1 MEISAAQVKEL
12 REKTGIGMMICK
24 QALQASNGDMKLAI
38 ENLRKQ
44 GQMTAA
50 KRAGKVAKEGIV
62 SIVTDTRSAIVYE
75 VNSETDFVA
84 RNDDFIA
91 FVEKLGV
98 LLLAKKPASLE
109 EAKGLV
115 LPDSGSTVESRVT
128 ELVGKIGE
136 NLSFRR
142 YRKIDINPSTERVST
157 YVHGKGKIG
166 VAVKLSVDSPAAL
179 AHEAVGL
186 LGKDLAMQVAA
197 ANPIAADRQSIP
209 TDIVAKEKEIY
220 LTQVQSSGKPE
231 KIWEKIIEGKLVKF
245 YQEAVLV
252 EQAYIRDPNTSV
264 VDRIKAAEK
273 EIGAP
278 GAPSAHIKVVSFVRL
293 ELGAEE

>member
-1 MEISAAQVKEL
+1 MEISAVQVKEL
-12 REKTGIGMMICK
+12 REKTGLGMMICK
-24 QALQASNGDMKLAI
+24 QALQGSKGDMKLAI

-50 KRAGKVAKEGIV
+50 RRAGKVAKEGIV
-62 SIVTDTRSAIVYE
+62 SVVTDAAAVIVYE

-84 RNDDFIA
+84 RNDDFVT
-91 FVEKLGV
+91 FVDELGK
-98 LLLAKKPASLE
+98 LLLAKKPATLE
-109 EAKGLV
+109 EAKALV
-115 LPDSGSTVESRVT
+115 LPDSGGTVESRVT

-142 YRKIDINPSTERVST
+142 YRRIDSNPAAERIAT

-166 VAVKLSVDSPAAL
+166 VAVKLCVDPPAVL
-179 AHEAVGL
+179 ASETVGL
-186 LGKDLAMQVAA
+186 LGKDLAMQIAA

-209 TDIVAKEKEIY
+209 AATIAKEKEIY
-220 LTQVQSSGKPE
+220 FTQVQSSGKPE
-231 KIWEKIIEGKLVKF
+231 KIWEKIVEGKLVKF

-252 EQAYIRDPNTSV
+252 EQAFIRDPTNTTV
-264 VDRIKAAEK
+264 IDRIKAAEK
-273 EIGAP
+273 ETN
-278 GAPSAHIKVVSFVRL
+278 AHIKVVSFVRM

>member
-1 MEISAAQVKEL
+1 MEITASQVKDL

-24 QALQASNGDMKLAI
+24 QALQESKGDMKVAI

-50 KRAGKVAKEGIV
+50 KRANKAAKEGIV
-62 SIVTDTRSAIVYE
+62 SVVTDTTSAIAYE

-84 RNDDFIA
+84 RNDDFIS
-91 FVEKLGV
+91 FTDQLGK
-98 LLLAKKPASLE
+98 LLLAKKPSSLE
-109 EAKGLV
+109 EAKTLIM
-115 LPDSGSTVESRVT
+115 PDSGGTVEARIT

-142 YRKIDINPSTERVST
+142 YRKIDINPAIERIAT

-166 VAVKLSVDSPAAL
+166 VAVKLSASPAAAL
-179 AHEAVGL
+179 AGEAVSL

-197 ANPIAADRQSIP
+197 AIPVAPVRESVPAAVID
-209 TDIVAKEKEIY
+209 KEKEIY
-220 LTQVQSSGKPE
+220 LTQVKASGKPE
-231 KIWEKIIEGKLVKF
+231 KIWDKIVEGKLAKF

-252 EQAYIRDPNTSV
+252 EQPFIRDPNTTV
-264 VDRIKAAEK
+264 TDRIKAAEK
-273 EIGAP
+273 ETGAQ
-278 GAPSAHIKVVSFVRL
+278 IKVLSFVRL

>member
-1 MEISAAQVKEL
+1 MEITAAQVKDL

-24 QALQASNGDMKLAI
+24 QALQESKGDMKLAI

-44 GQMTAA
+44 GQLTAA
-50 KRAGKVAKEGIV
+50 KRAGKAAKEGIV
-62 SIVTDTRSAIVYE
+62 SVVTDASSVIVYE

-84 RNDDFIA
+84 RNDDFIS
-91 FVEKLGV
+91 FVENLGK
-98 LLLAKKPASLE
+98 LLLAKKPASIE
-109 EAKGLV
+109 TARALV
-115 LPDSGSTVESRVT
+115 MPDSGSTVEARVT

-142 YRKIDINPSTERVST
+142 YCKIDSNPATERIAT

-166 VAVKLSVDSPAAL
+166 VAVKLSVAPATAL
-179 AHEAVGL
+179 AGEVIGL

-197 ANPIAADRQSIP
+197 AVP
-209 TDIVAKEKEIY
+209 VAPNRESVPAVVIDKEKEIY
-220 LTQVQSSGKPE
+220 LTQVKASGKPE
-231 KIWEKIIEGKLVKF
+231 KIWDKIVEGKLAKF

-252 EQAYIRDPNTSV
+252 EQPFIRDPNTTV
-264 VDRIKAAEK
+264 TDRIKAAEK
-273 EIGAP
+273 ETGAQ
-278 GAPSAHIKVVSFVRL
+278 IKVLSFVRL